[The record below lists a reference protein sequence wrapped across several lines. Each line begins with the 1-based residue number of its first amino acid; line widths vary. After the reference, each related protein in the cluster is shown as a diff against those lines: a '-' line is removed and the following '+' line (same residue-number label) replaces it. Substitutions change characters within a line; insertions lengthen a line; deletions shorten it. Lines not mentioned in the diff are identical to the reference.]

1 MKKTISILF
10 LSLPYTL
17 QAQFVV
23 GTQGMTIKAYATVS
37 IDSLILSP
45 SSDITLSNNQ
55 LTRSSTNL
63 PIGSGNSINRVYTF
77 TSPITY
83 SGNMGFRYSDAELA
97 GNTENNL
104 EIAYAAATTGSVWI
118 TTTGSMLNTT
128 GNTILQNFNN
138 TTVARIT
145 ARSYNPLSVSLL
157 DFVAEKD
164 EPQLASLLS
173 WEVAN
178 EKNLNS
184 YEIERS
190 TDGKSF
196 ENIGSVKAIGA
207 ANYQYRDGQPLRGTN
222 YYRLQMLNGDG
233 SHEYSVIRMLRF
245 DKMEAITSVFPN
257 PIQEETI
264 TVHTT
269 DEHVIGSK
277 GYVTDVTGKL
287 ITTFVI
293 TGMNTVISATGWAPG
308 MYFIRIENGITF
320 KVQKQ

>member
-1 MKKTISILF
+1 MKKTLSILF
-10 LSLPYTL
+10 ISLPYCL

-55 LTRSSTNL
+55 LTKSSTNL
-63 PIGSGNSINRVYTF
+63 PIGSGNSMNRVYTF
-77 TSPITY
+77 ANPITY
-83 SGNMGFRYSDAELA
+83 SGNMGFKYSDAELA
-97 GNTENNL
+97 GNTESNL
-104 EIAYAAATTGSVWI
+104 EIAYAAATTSSLWI

-157 DFVAEKD
+157 DFVAQKD
-164 EPQLASLLS
+164 ETQQASMLS

-184 YEIERS
+184 YVVERS
-190 TDGKSF
+190 ADGKNY
-196 ENIGSVKAIGA
+196 EKIGSVTASGA
-207 ANYQYRDGQPLRGTN
+207 ANYQYKDGQPLRGTN

-233 SHEYSVIRMLRF
+233 SYEYSVIRMLRF
-245 DKMEAITSVFPN
+245 EKMEALTSVYPN
-257 PIQEETI
+257 PIQEETV

-269 DEHVIGSK
+269 DEQIIGSK
-277 GYVTDVTGKL
+277 GYVTDAIGKL
-287 ITTFVI
+287 VTTFVI
-293 TGMNTVISATGWAPG
+293 TGMNTIISANGWASG
-308 MYFIRIENGITF
+308 TYFIRIEKGITF